1 MWHDTAWR
9 SRSASTRKSVP
20 TENQRCRPRPRAT
33 PSRMHP
39 ASWRPLPTPAP
50 ACESIDHGICAPW
63 KMNAIRALARAVAQ
77 EESRADAVRDDGV
90 APRRAQRALELQRRQ
105 RARVRAG
112 LERRARV
119 DVDEGGRGD
128 RRQQHGLADL
138 ARVHAG
144 VC

>member
-1 MWHDTAWR
+1 
-9 SRSASTRKSVP
+9 
-20 TENQRCRPRPRAT
+20 
-33 PSRMHP
+33 
-39 ASWRPLPTPAP
+39 
-50 ACESIDHGICAPW
+50 
-63 KMNAIRALARAVAQ
+63 MNAIRALARAVAQ
-77 EESRADAVRDDGV
+77 EKSRADAVRDDGV

-128 RRQQHGLADL
+128 RRQEHGLADL

>member
-50 ACESIDHGICAPW
+50 AYESIDHAICAPW

-119 DVDEGGRGD
+119 DVDERGRGD